1 MADHES
7 DYHSSDDE
15 DYVPDDGVEDV
26 ECSSGDEAEE
36 VNETDAPPTS
46 KRKRGGRD
54 APVKSAKDISSAE
67 VDAETSAPSSSRDDT
82 PSEESES
89 KEAETKCITEVYD
102 FAGDEVKVQ
111 RVVSAEEAK
120 ELEAKERRKENDKS
134 KRPQKLVFDY
144 SIFYTDQQRSKY
156 MFDRYLNEIGII
168 LENSA
173 QFDKRFLL
181 IDTLRRLGLGGALT
195 LLAKKSKMSVLDK
208 SNLDW
213 TSYKAENNLQEELET
228 FNRGKNGYLD
238 KMEFLSRTDYNEFEK
253 EKALRNAARKP
264 L

>member
-15 DYVPDDGVEDV
+15 DYVPDDGVQDV

-54 APVKSAKDISSAE
+54 APVKSAKDISSNAENGHAQDDAEAAFLALMSEKDPILGKKRADVVASTSTEKSAE

-134 KRPQKLVFDY
+134 KRPQK
-144 SIFYTDQQRSKY
+144 
-156 MFDRYLNEIGII
+156 
-168 LENSA
+168 
-173 QFDKRFLL
+173 
-181 IDTLRRLGLGGALT
+181 RLGLGGALT